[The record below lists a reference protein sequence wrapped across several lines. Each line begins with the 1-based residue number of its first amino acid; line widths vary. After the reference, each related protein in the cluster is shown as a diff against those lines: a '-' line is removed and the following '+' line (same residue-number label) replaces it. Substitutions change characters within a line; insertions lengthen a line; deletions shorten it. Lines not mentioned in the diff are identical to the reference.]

1 MTILLLEGFENWGTE
16 ANFEKLYAGEG
27 DIAQFDTG
35 TVRTGTYSAKL
46 YYGSDDVIFDIPP
59 QTSVCVGV
67 AIYAE
72 TGFGTSGTII
82 LFGTPLSSQEGLRLR
97 CNGSNLYTIDS
108 DGNTSYSST
117 PLVSAAW
124 NYLECSVYFHETAG
138 TVVVRQN
145 GVEVINATGLDTLYS
160 NNTSCQVILI
170 KGDWNAQS
178 AYGYI
183 DDLYITTGEFLGPIK
198 IYSFLPT
205 SNGTH
210 TDFTPLSGSNYE
222 NVDEAAPDDDTS
234 YNTADAVG
242 EKDTYNFTVSGVT
255 GNIKGVGVRTFQSKV
270 GTLGITTKAITR
282 VNSTDYQGSKTNS
295 PAEGY
300 GVYHDYFSVNP
311 DTSNPW
317 TVSDVTSA
325 EFGVEVTGF
334 STTTTTV

>member
-16 ANFEKLYAGEG
+16 ANMEKVWDGSG
-27 DIAQFDTG
+27 DIDSLSSS

-46 YYGSDDVIFDIPP
+46 YYNGDTLFYSFPCVTTI
-59 QTSVCVGV
+59 CVGF
-67 AIYAE
+67 AIYSE
-72 TGFGTSGTII
+72 SFGTSKILLTIGNDNCSHENCQ
-82 LFGTPLSSQEGLRLR
+82 LYSS
-97 CNGSNLYTIDS
+97 
-108 DGNTSYSST
+108 GNTLYVNTGSVNYYPSGS
-117 PLVSAAW
+117 LVPSAW
-124 NYLECSVYFHETAG
+124 NYIECRLLASDTVGECEIRLNGATVLDETGIDTNYSVLYGERICQLGIRGDTAAFG
-138 TVVVRQN
+138 GYV
-145 GVEVINATGLDTLYS
+145 
-160 NNTSCQVILI
+160 
-170 KGDWNAQS
+170 
-178 AYGYI
+178 YI
-183 DDLYITTGEFLGPIK
+183 DDVYITTGEFLGPIK

-282 VNSTDYQGSKTNS
+282 VNSTDYQGDKTDS

-334 STTTTTV
+334 STTTTV